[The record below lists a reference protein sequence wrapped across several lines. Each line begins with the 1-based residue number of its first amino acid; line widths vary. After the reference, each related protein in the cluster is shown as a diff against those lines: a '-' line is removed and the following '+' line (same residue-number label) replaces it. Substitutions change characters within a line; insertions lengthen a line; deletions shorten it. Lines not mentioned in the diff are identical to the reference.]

1 MPAGILAEDR
11 EEQKYPKWFVYLGII
26 YAIVL
31 LWTIF
36 SLPTN
41 GYDIWMTLIV
51 LLLWLPVPIGLLYIA
66 ERPGIVAKHKKAMRV
81 IFAALALVAI
91 FWGIVLSAAF
101 M

>member
-1 MPAGILAEDR
+1 MPNGILAEDR
-11 EEQKYPKWFVYLGII
+11 EGQKYPKWFFYLAIL

-36 SLPTN
+36 SLPAS

-51 LLLWLPVPIGLLYIA
+51 LLLWLPVPIGLLYIT
-66 ERPGIVAKHKKAMRV
+66 ERPSIVTEHKKVMRI